1 MKHNYLTKKRITVN
15 NKKKII
21 YFGLKG
27 GQYYIKNNKKYY
39 IKNKIKFIK
48 GGSQQPISR
57 APSVS
62 LSPLQIYKI
71 EDKQINDMKE
81 LFQLYE
87 TFLNDM
93 NPVEKKWFQNQ
104 YRVNKLKYEEEIK
117 NQLTEKIVDID
128 NNTVTIYRKNGKIIF
143 IQLRKFNKD
152 KLLVGCGNNPK
163 LHNFKYELI
172 IDKWKIFNAAK
183 NKSIFQSNEY
193 IEKDK
198 SFNDII
204 ELAKKYPQIKNI
216 TENYFIQLA
225 IMLENYDYR
234 EYLHYKI
241 SHHDNYITIDGQ
253 IFANPTII
261 GLFSKDHILPLT
273 YKLNEIMFESIH
285 FEDDIIEKNK
295 ILLNDE
301 SQDEIY
307 SSSMSDN
314 YKKKEKYK
322 KN

>member
-1 MKHNYLTKKRITVN
+1 MIIN

-57 APSVS
+57 TPSVS

-71 EDKQINDMKE
+71 EDREINDIEE

-104 YRVNKLKYEEEIK
+104 YRVNKLKYEEIK

-163 LHNFKYELI
+163 LKNFKYELI
-172 IDKWKIFNAAK
+172 IDKWKIFNGEK

-198 SFNDII
+198 FFNDII
-204 ELAKKYPQIKNI
+204 ELAKNYPQITK
-216 TENYFIQLA
+216 NYFIQLA
-225 IMLENYDYR
+225 IMLKKYDSR
-234 EYLHYKI
+234 EYSHYNI

-273 YKLNEIMFESIH
+273 YKLNEIMFESINLD
-285 FEDDIIEKNK
+285 DDIIEKNK

-307 SSSMSDN
+307 SSSMFDN
-314 YKKKEKYK
+314 YKQKKKI
-322 KN
+322 